1 MGNSGRNGG
10 EYYTPRA
17 LIKSIIKITNPT
29 IGEIVYDG
37 AVGSAGFL
45 VEAFDYM
52 KKKQNLLQQINF
64 RNYKLKLSMEKKKIS
79 LAYIIGLMNMIFHGI
94 ESPNII
100 HTNTL
105 EENILEIQDSQRVDV
120 VLANPPFG
128 SQTEKDKFK
137 KIFQLKQAKQHT
149 YSFNILLKF

>member
-29 IGEIVYDG
+29 IGEIIYDG

-52 KKKQNLLQQINF
+52 KKAKSLTTNQFQKLQTETF
-64 RNYKLKLSMEKKKIS
+64 YGKEKIS
-79 LAYIIGLMNMIFHGI
+79 LAYIIGLMNMILHGI

-137 KIFQLKQAKQHT
+137 KIFQLKQVKQHT

>member
-29 IGEIVYDG
+29 IGETVYDG

-52 KKKQNLLQQINF
+52 KKTKSLTANQFQKLQTETF
-64 RNYKLKLSMEKKKIS
+64 FGKEKIS
-79 LAYIIGLMNMIFHGI
+79 LAYIIGLMNMILHGI

-128 SQTEKDKFK
+128 SQTEKKTSSRKF
-137 KIFQLKQAKQHT
+137 
-149 YSFNILLKF
+149 SN

>member
-1 MGNSGRNGG
+1 MEKYLVNLKIKLEDGYNLRELFNEVDNFSFRTNEAKHELSALYEDKIKKMGNSGRNGG

-52 KKKQNLLQQINF
+52 KKAKSLTTNQFQ
-64 RNYKLKLSMEKKKIS
+64 KL
-79 LAYIIGLMNMIFHGI
+79 
-94 ESPNII
+94 
-100 HTNTL
+100 
-105 EENILEIQDSQRVDV
+105 
-120 VLANPPFG
+120 
-128 SQTEKDKFK
+128 QTEYFLWKRKN
-137 KIFQLKQAKQHT
+137 IFSLHNW
-149 YSFNILLKF
+149 FNEYDTSWN